1 MEDLN
6 DDSKS
11 IKLVDAM
18 LPGFIGTIFSTSNR
32 NLRSMKTILD
42 KEGIVVDKLE
52 NSPYIPENVTGKLW
66 DILAPK
72 KPSQS
77 SRNHKSHANQDPK
90 VPEVNDQ
97 DDDLSEQLGSLS
109 L

>member
-1 MEDLN
+1 
-6 DDSKS
+6 
-11 IKLVDAM
+11 
-18 LPGFIGTIFSTSNR
+18 
-32 NLRSMKTILD
+32 MKTILD